1 MTNISDAQRL
11 AALEKR
17 VGELST
23 LLHFQDSKRVEIE
36 KAIGAIDQQLIK
48 TDAGLHEVRGALA
61 PKKAKKGASK
71 KSAKKS
77 AKPAAKAKAAIKVK
91 ARKRK

>member
-1 MTNISDAQRL
+1 MTNMTDAERL

-17 VGELST
+17 VSEMST

-48 TDAGLHEVRGALA
+48 TDAGLHQVRLRFA
-61 PKKAKKGASK
+61 PKSTKKKKAK
-71 KSAKKS
+71 
-77 AKPAAKAKAAIKVK
+77 PAVKAKAAIK

>member
-1 MTNISDAQRL
+1 MTNKTDADRL

-17 VGELST
+17 VGEMTT

-48 TDAGLHEVRGALA
+48 TDAGLYAVRDQLA
-61 PKKAKKGASK
+61 PKAKKK
-71 KSAKKS
+71 K
-77 AKPAAKAKAAIKVK
+77 AKPAAKAKAVIKAK
-91 ARKRK
+91 AKAKKKKKK

>member
-1 MTNISDAQRL
+1 MTNKTTDADRL

-17 VGELST
+17 VGEIAT

-48 TDAGLHEVRGALA
+48 TDAGLYQVRHQLA
-61 PKKAKKGASK
+61 PKAAKKK
-71 KSAKKS
+71 K
-77 AKPAAKAKAAIKVK
+77 AKPAVKAKAAIKAK
-91 ARKRK
+91 AKKRK